1 MPFFN
6 RQLQILD
13 RIYGMGAHNF
23 SLAPKVPQNGEFPVP
38 DFVFLEMSFPTR
50 RKFSGRLI
58 FCHPIPTSVGE
69 RKCVIQLE
77 YHAFTTRRNITT
89 AANIFDSQLQL
100 ANFVELLLMQS
111 TEVLSVHL
119 KALYSV

>member
-1 MPFFN
+1 LPFFN

-58 FCHPIPTSVGE
+58 FWGKRMAVKVVYTWDFGKWHCGLNKVVGLG
-69 RKCVIQLE
+69 VAIFQQ
-77 YHAFTTRRNITT
+77 T
-89 AANIFDSQLQL
+89 ATDFGQDIWDGCS
-100 ANFVELLLMQS
+100 
-111 TEVLSVHL
+111 
-119 KALYSV
+119 